1 MCNFNSV
8 KGVRDKMSKEKDN
21 KGKLKRTNSVVY
33 VLLALGGIIMIFP
46 FVWMIAT
53 SFKQPWDV
61 YNLSIIPPEPT
72 FYNYIRLFRGSSFPR
87 WFLNSFI
94 VGLLVTFS
102 VLFFDSLVGYTLCK
116 FNFKGKRV
124 IFILILSTMMIPTEM
139 LIIPWYIM
147 SNKLGWVNSYWGI
160 MFPGLMTGFGTFLM
174 RQFFQSVPDEL
185 LDAGRIDGLNEFQL
199 WWKIAMPL
207 VKPAISA
214 LAIFT
219 FLGNWNAFLWPLIV
233 TSQTELYTLPV
244 GLAFFSGEFQ
254 TEWEMVMTGASVA
267 TIPVLIV
274 FLIFQKQ
281 IVEGISLSGLKG

>member
-1 MCNFNSV
+1 MIKFI
-8 KGVRDKMSKEKDN
+8 KEKHIIA
-21 KGKLKRTNSVVY
+21 Y
-33 VLLALGGIIMIFP
+33 ILLTIGGIMMIFP
-46 FVWMIAT
+46 FIWMVST
-53 SFKQPWDV
+53 SFKQPWNV
-61 YNLSIIPPEPT
+61 FSLSIIPDQPT
-72 FYNYIRLFRGSSFPR
+72 FNNYARLLSASNFPR
-87 WFLNSFI
+87 WFLNSF
-94 VGLLVTFS
+94 VVAFAVTAS

-116 FNFKGKRV
+116 FDFPGKKL

-139 LIIPWYIM
+139 LVIPWYNM
-147 SNKLGWVNSYWGI
+147 SRELGWINTYWGI
-160 MFPGLMTGFGTFLM
+160 MFPGIMTGFGTFLM
-174 RQFFQSVPDEL
+174 RQFFESVPDDL
-185 LDAGRIDGLNEFQL
+185 IDAGRIDGLNEFQI
-199 WWKIAMPL
+199 WYKIAMPL

-233 TSQTELYTLPV
+233 SSDNSIYTLPV

-281 IVEGISLSGLKG
+281 IVEGIALTGLKG

>member
-160 MFPGLMTGFGTFLM
+160 MFPGMMTGFGTFLM

>member
-1 MCNFNSV
+1 
-8 KGVRDKMSKEKDN
+8 MSKEKDN
-21 KGKLKRTNSVVY
+21 KGKLKRTNPVVY

-160 MFPGLMTGFGTFLM
+160 MFPGMMTGFGTFLM

-254 TEWEMVMTGASVA
+254 TEWEMVMAGASVA